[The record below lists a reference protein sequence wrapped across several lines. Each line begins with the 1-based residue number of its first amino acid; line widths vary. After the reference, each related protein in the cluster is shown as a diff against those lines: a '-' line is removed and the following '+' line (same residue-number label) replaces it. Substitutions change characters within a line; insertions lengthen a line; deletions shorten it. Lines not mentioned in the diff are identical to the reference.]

1 MTPQEI
7 CEYKQR
13 WMPGYPVRLHSDL
26 RSRGKDWCKKLDKW
40 EWNFKQY
47 TNNYEDTYYF
57 ENIYASQNFEMEHS
71 RWVIRD
77 DAD

>member
-7 CEYKQR
+7 FEYKQR

-71 RWVIRD
+71 RWVIHD